1 MRWMRLVLKVTVTQM
16 SRSEVEKLVNAFF
29 C

>member
-1 MRWMRLVLKVTVTQM
+1 MRWRRLVLKVTVTQM
-16 SRSEVEKLVNAFF
+16 SRSEVEKLVDAFF

>member
-16 SRSEVEKLVNAFF
+16 SRSEVEKLVDAFF